1 MSLGIE
7 DGRIQDSAITASTIH
22 NSAHVAHLGRLN
34 LVARSGKNGAWCAKT
49 SNNKEWLQID
59 LGNPTTVTKV
69 ATQGRQDSNH
79 WPTSY
84 SIPYS
89 LTGSYW
95 VHYTARGKVKVITP
109 CSLHRHHLKDLWSR
123 KMEIM
128 WNFNWMA
135 TETISQIA
143 GDLSIAGFQCHA
155 IQNRSK

>member
-22 NSAHVAHLGRLN
+22 AASFAAHLGRLN

-69 ATQGRQDSNH
+69 ATQGRQDQNQ

-84 SIPYS
+84 SISYS

-95 VHYTARGKVKVITP
+95 VQYTVRGKKKVTAINTILITLA
-109 CSLHRHHLKDLWSR
+109 SEK
-123 KMEIM
+123 
-128 WNFNWMA
+128 
-135 TETISQIA
+135 T
-143 GDLSIAGFQCHA
+143 
-155 IQNRSK
+155 